1 MEHDPHD
8 DASRHQRP
16 RRGRLHRPQSF
27 HGTRPGFCIEMI
39 DAAFIDSDFRHR
51 VVSGSTD
58 ADGLAEEWI
67 ELDAPTELYANAR
80 GDHVL
85 AVTIR
90 VESGVVRILAINAF
104 AAGSLRHPQ
113 KPSDRPDG
121 AQQLLWLA
129 HPRSGLAVELVS
141 HSTGRVDAVLV
152 LDGVRAFNRSDVP
165 RFVGSF
171 ASAIDLV
178 EQMIR
183 DTGLRPDHRGI

>member
-16 RRGRLHRPQSF
+16 RRGRPQRPRGYR
-27 HGTRPGFCIEMI
+27 GTRPGFCVEMI
-39 DAAFIDSDFRHR
+39 DAAFIDSDYRHR
-51 VVSGSTD
+51 VVSGATD
-58 ADGLAEEWI
+58 AEGLTEEWI
-67 ELDAPTELYANAR
+67 ELDVPTELYANPR

-85 AVTIR
+85 VVTIR
-90 VESGVVRILAINAF
+90 VEGGVVRILATSAF
-104 AAGSLRHPQ
+104 AVGSLRNPH

-121 AQQLLWLA
+121 LQQLLWLA

-141 HSTGRVDAVLV
+141 DSTGRIDAVLD
-152 LDGVRAFNRSDVP
+152 LDGVRAFNRADVP

-183 DTGLRPDHRGI
+183 DTGLRQDHGGI